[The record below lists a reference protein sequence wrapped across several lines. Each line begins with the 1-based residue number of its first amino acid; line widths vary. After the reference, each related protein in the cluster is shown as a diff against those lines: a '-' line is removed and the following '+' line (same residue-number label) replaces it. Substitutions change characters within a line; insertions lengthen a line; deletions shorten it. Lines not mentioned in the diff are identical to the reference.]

1 MNSETTSIKE
11 ISRMSDEELYNFFDN
26 RFKVKINGQATLY
39 SGKMILNIGI
49 MGCPHV
55 YISKNISDI
64 VWGRP
69 GYGIIKKSG
78 RIFVEVAVID
88 SLLIIPRMIQI
99 VFPKKFIVAEFND
112 SGDFKELR
120 IANLDIKRTYRY
132 YKPRDGH

>member
-1 MNSETTSIKE
+1 
-11 ISRMSDEELYNFFDN
+11 MSDEELYNFFDN

-49 MGCPHV
+49 TGCPHV

-132 YKPRDGH
+132 YKSRDGH

>member
-1 MNSETTSIKE
+1 
-11 ISRMSDEELYNFFDN
+11 MSDEELYNFFDN

-49 MGCPHV
+49 TGCPHV

>member
-1 MNSETTSIKE
+1 MSSETTSIKE

-49 MGCPHV
+49 TGCPHV